1 LNALGAG
8 RGGAGFVGVLGW
20 PLDTT
25 LSPILHNV
33 AFRQLGLD
41 WVYLRWPV
49 APPDLE
55 DALRGMRALGASG
68 ANVTMPH
75 KATIVEHLDEL
86 TGDAEAIG
94 AVNTVQRV
102 GDRMIGHN
110 TDIGGFGEF
119 LVGDAGFHPKGASAL
134 VLGAGGAARAVVK
147 ALADLEVRSISVAA
161 RKTENA
167 RAVASLV
174 TEGHPKTEARVVT
187 WDHAH
192 EDVGSNALVVN
203 ATPLGMGGEAPLQDA
218 EFNSNQY
225 VVDLIYAP
233 PSTPLLE
240 RARAQGASAWG
251 GLGMLIRQAAAS
263 FEIWTGRQAP
273 LDAMSAAAIR
283 AIGHLD

>member
-1 LNALGAG
+1 MNALGGG

-20 PLDTT
+20 PLETT
-25 LSPILHNV
+25 LSPVLHNV
-33 AFRQLGLD
+33 AFRHLGLD

-49 APPDLE
+49 APSDLE

-75 KATIVEHLDEL
+75 KTTIVEHLDEL
-86 TGDAEAIG
+86 SGDAEAIG
-94 AVNTVQRV
+94 AVNTVQRL
-102 GDRMIGHN
+102 GDSMIGHN

-134 VLGAGGAARAVVK
+134 VLGAGGAARAVVQ
-147 ALADLEVRSISVAA
+147 ALAGLEVGAISVAA
-161 RKTENA
+161 RKADGA
-167 RAVASLV
+167 RTVASLV
-174 TEGHPKTEARVVT
+174 ARGHPETEARVVA
-187 WDHAH
+187 WDRAH
-192 EDVGSNALVVN
+192 EEVAGHALVVN
-203 ATPLGMGGEAPLQDA
+203 ATPLGMKGEAPLQDA
-218 EFNSNQY
+218 EFNPNQC